1 MARLLNSS
9 LTFVAPEDLTP
20 SLTASLVL
28 SARRRLAPVVFAAE
42 ALVRTRPQF
51 YLEGVQYLAKMPDV
65 RTNLGAAGSFSDNEA
80 ARALI
85 EPGSGK
91 VTATLGEDIEPA
103 MPNLCI
109 VSKRYLAGGGL
120 YGTVAVIGSNRME
133 YEHLI
138 PVLNYFA
145 IKLGQSMS
153 GKKEEQT

>member
-1 MARLLNSS
+1 MCAQTLARCW
-9 LTFVAPEDLTP
+9 
-20 SLTASLVL
+20 
-28 SARRRLAPVVFAAE
+28 
-42 ALVRTRPQF
+42 
-51 YLEGVQYLAKMPDV
+51 K
-65 RTNLGAAGSFSDNEA
+65 FSDNEA

-153 GKKEEQT
+153 GKRRSRHERRNKEAA

>member
-1 MARLLNSS
+1 M
-9 LTFVAPEDLTP
+9 
-20 SLTASLVL
+20 
-28 SARRRLAPVVFAAE
+28 
-42 ALVRTRPQF
+42 
-51 YLEGVQYLAKMPDV
+51 
-65 RTNLGAAGSFSDNEA
+65 
-80 ARALI
+80 
-85 EPGSGK
+85 
-91 VTATLGEDIEPA
+91 TATLGEDIEPA